1 MAAGSSI
8 ADYLD
13 ELQGSNAS
21 DRIAIDAIKYN
32 LVAIGEA
39 ANHISEELRRA
50 HQEVDWP
57 AIVGLRNLLAHRYF
71 RVDPER
77 ILDIAETNVPD
88 LLVRCE
94 GLLTEV

>member
-1 MAAGSSI
+1 MTDSDSGHCGGRI
-8 ADYLD
+8 LNCWLYFD

-57 AIVGLRNLLAHRYF
+57 AIVGLRNLLRSQVFPSRPRTHSGHR
-71 RVDPER
+71 
-77 ILDIAETNVPD
+77 
-88 LLVRCE
+88 
-94 GLLTEV
+94 